1 MAKAK
6 KLPSGSWRCLVYSH
20 SVPILDEKGN
30 PVLDEKGKPKEKRI
44 YESFTSDDPS
54 PAGRRDVELRAAE
67 FAANKTR
74 ISSTHSYT
82 VKEAV
87 DQYIITKGPILSP
100 STLRLYTSY
109 QKHHFGDLESIK
121 LRDIT
126 NEQVQFWIGNLS
138 RGRSPKTIRN
148 IYGLLSA
155 VIDMY
160 APHIRLKVKL
170 PEKKRPELYVPSD
183 NDVKALLDHV
193 AGTELE
199 IAILLAAFGPL
210 RRGEICALTDQDI
223 HGNIVTVNKSI
234 VQNSDNEWIVKT
246 PKTYSSNRD
255 IEFPKFVIDK
265 MTGIEGRIIKA
276 TPTQIT
282 HRFRRALKFSHL
294 PNTFRFHDLRH
305 YAASIMHAIGIPDQY
320 IMQRGGWATDNVMKT
335 VYRGT
340 IDDQQKKMTQ
350 KILEHFEE
358 VDDLNATRNATRK
371 RKKAKISHS

>member
-20 SVPILDEKGN
+20 SVPVLDKKGN
-30 PVLDEKGKPKEKRI
+30 PVLDSNGRPKEKRI

-67 FAANKTR
+67 YAANKTR

-87 DQYIITKGPILSP
+87 DQYMLTKGPVLSP
-100 STLRLYTSY
+100 TTSRVYGIY
-109 QKHHFGDLESIK
+109 QKKYFNDKIGSIK

-126 NEQVQFWIGNLS
+126 SEDVQLWIARISAGHA
-138 RGRSPKTIRN
+138 PKTVRN

-155 VIDMY
+155 VMDMY
-160 APHIRLKVKL
+160 VPHIRLKIKL
-170 PEKKRPELYVPSD
+170 PEKKRPNLYVPSD
-183 NDVKALLDHV
+183 GDVKALLDHV

-210 RRGEICALTDQDI
+210 RRGEICALTDRDI
-223 HGNIVTVNKSI
+223 HGNIVTVNKSM
-234 VQNSDNEWIVKT
+234 VLNADNEWVIKV

-255 IEFPKFVIDK
+255 IEFPQSVIDK
-265 MTGIEGRIIKA
+265 MAGIEGRIVKA

-282 HRFRRALKFSHL
+282 NRFRRALKFTHL
-294 PNTFRFHDLRH
+294 PNAFRFHDLRH

-320 IMQRGGWATDNVMKT
+320 IMQRGGWATDSVMKA

-350 KILEHFEE
+350 KILNHFEE
-358 VDDLNATRNATRK
+358 VRESDATQNATRK
-371 RKKAKISHS
+371 RKSP

>member
-20 SVPILDEKGN
+20 SVPVLDQRGM

-82 VKEAV
+82 VREAIE
-87 DQYIITKGPILSP
+87 QYLQTKGPVLSP
-100 STLRLYTSY
+100 STRRVYGIY
-109 QKHHFGDLESIK
+109 QRKYFDDLADTK
-121 LRDIT
+121 LRDLT
-126 NEQVQFWIGNLS
+126 NEEVQVWITRISAGHA
-138 RGRSPKTIRN
+138 PKTVRN
-148 IYGLLSA
+148 IYGLLTT
-155 VIDMY
+155 VVDMY

-170 PEKKRPELYVPSD
+170 PDKIKPNLYVPSD
-183 NDVKALLDHV
+183 GDVKALLHHV
-193 AGTELE
+193 EGTELE
-199 IAILLAAFGPL
+199 VAILLAAFGPL

-223 HGNIVTVNKSI
+223 RGNTISVSKAMVLNAE
-234 VQNSDNEWIVKT
+234 NEWVIKT
-246 PKTYSSNRD
+246 PKTYSSNRE
-255 IEFPKFVIDK
+255 IAFPPFVIAKIPKAD
-265 MTGIEGRIIKA
+265 GRIIQA
-276 TPTQIT
+276 TPSQISD
-282 HRFRRALKFSHL
+282 RFRRAIKFSHL

-320 IMQRGGWATDNVMKT
+320 IMQRGGWATDSVMKT

-340 IDDQQKKMTQ
+340 IDDQSRKMTDR
-350 KILEHFEE
+350 ILQHFE
-358 VDDLNATRNATRK
+358 DI
-371 RKKAKISHS
+371 KKE

>member
-20 SVPILDEKGN
+20 SVPVLDAKGM
-30 PVLDEKGKPKEKRI
+30 PVLDAKGNPKEKRI

-82 VKEAV
+82 VKEALE
-87 DQYIITKGPILSP
+87 QYMQVKGPVLSP
-100 STLRLYTSY
+100 STFRLYKSY
-109 QKHHFGDLESIK
+109 QRNYFSSLEFIK
-121 LRDIT
+121 LRDLT
-126 NEQVQFWIGNLS
+126 NEEAQIWVTQLS
-138 RGRSPKTIRN
+138 ADHAPKTVRN
-148 IYGLLSA
+148 IYGLLTA
-155 VIDMY
+155 VIDLY

-170 PEKKRPELYVPSD
+170 PERIKPDLYVPSD
-183 NDVKALLDHV
+183 EDVKALLNHV
-193 AGTELE
+193 RGKELE

-223 HGNIVTVNKSI
+223 HGNRVIINKAM
-234 VQNSDNEWIVKT
+234 VQNADNEWVIKT
-246 PKTYSSNRD
+246 PKTYSSNRE
-255 IEFPKFVIDK
+255 IEFPSFVISRIS
-265 MTGIEGRIIKA
+265 GIEGRIVKA

-282 HRFRRALKFSHL
+282 HRFRRALKFTHL

-320 IMQRGGWATDNVMKT
+320 IMQRGGWATDSMMKS

-340 IDDQQKKMTQ
+340 IDEQSRRMTH
-350 KILEHFEE
+350 KILNHFENLIPDE
-358 VDDLNATRNATRK
+358 ENP
-371 RKKAKISHS
+371 

>member
-20 SVPILDEKGN
+20 SVPVLDEKGN
-30 PVLDEKGKPKEKRI
+30 PVFDGKGKPKEKRI

-82 VKEAV
+82 IREAV
-87 DQYIITKGPILSP
+87 DQYILAKEAVLSP
-100 STLRLYTSY
+100 STRRVYKIY
-109 QKHHFGDLESIK
+109 QKKHFDSIGDTK
-121 LRDIT
+121 LRDIS
-126 NEQVQFWIGNLS
+126 NEEVQVWVTQLCNGH
-138 RGRSPKTIRN
+138 SPKTVRN

-155 VIDMY
+155 VIDLY

-170 PEKKRPELYVPSD
+170 PEKHRPELYVPSD
-183 NDVKALLDHV
+183 GDVRSLLEHV
-193 AGTELE
+193 SGTELE

-223 HGNIVTVNKSI
+223 HGNIVSVNKSM
-234 VQNSDNEWIVKT
+234 VLNADNEWEVKT
-246 PKTYSSNRD
+246 PKTYSSNRE
-255 IEFPKFVIDK
+255 IEFPQSVIDK
-265 MTGIEGRIIKA
+265 MAGIEGRIVKA

-282 HRFRRALKFSHL
+282 NRFRRALKFTHL

-320 IMQRGGWATDNVMKT
+320 IMERGGWATDSVMKN
-335 VYRGT
+335 VYRGV
-340 IDDQQKKMTQ
+340 IDDQKRKMTE
-350 KILEHFEE
+350 KILGHFDSIQIEE
-358 VDDLNATRNATRK
+358 EKD
-371 RKKAKISHS
+371 

>member
-20 SVPILDEKGN
+20 SVPVLDEKGN
-30 PVLDEKGKPKEKRI
+30 PVLDDKGKPKEKRI

-74 ISSTHSYT
+74 ISSTHSYSI
-82 VKEAV
+82 KEAV
-87 DQYIITKGPILSP
+87 AQYISTKSPVLSP
-100 STLRLYTSY
+100 STSRLYISY
-109 QKHHFGDLESIK
+109 QKHYFNDLEDIK

-138 RGRSPKTIRN
+138 KGRSPKTVRN

-170 PEKKRPELYVPSD
+170 PEKKRPELYIPSD
-183 NDVKALLDHV
+183 KDVKVLLDHV

-223 HGNIVTVNKSI
+223 RGNIVTVNKSM
-234 VQNSDNEWIVKT
+234 VLNADNEWVVKT

-255 IEFPKFVIDK
+255 IEFPQSVIDK
-265 MTGIEGRIIKA
+265 MAGIEGRIVKA

-282 HRFRRALKFSHL
+282 NRFRRALKFSHL

-340 IDDQQKKMTQ
+340 IDDQQKRMTE
-350 KILEHFEE
+350 KILDHFNELS
-358 VDDLNATRNATRK
+358 DPDATRNATQK
-371 RKKAKISHS
+371 RKLL